1 MKTDAIEVA
10 GHDEADELATDIAI
24 LVQLS
29 TVHGAQRGLA
39 RERDAPD
46 PSSADPSQ
54 QTEALAKEDAA
65 AEEQARRLASGLSP
79 DARRVNASLW
89 TARRL
94 PFAVGLTDDCCS
106 GCNMRLASGILGEM
120 RRVRRLHRCPSCKR
134 VVSPPRP

>member
-1 MKTDAIEVA
+1 MKTKAVEVA
-10 GHDEADELATDIAI
+10 RHGEADEFATDIAI

-29 TVHGAQRGLA
+29 TVHGAQTRLA
-39 RERDAPD
+39 QERDAPD

-54 QTEALAKEDAA
+54 RMEARAKEEAA
-65 AEEQARRLASGLSP
+65 AEEQARRLAGGHSP
-79 DARRVNASLW
+79 DARRVYASLW

-94 PFAVGLTDDCCS
+94 PFAVALTSDCCS
-106 GCNMRLASGILGEM
+106 GCNMRLPSGVLGEI